1 LAKEDLLQFSGTV
14 LEVLPNTTYKVKVDD
29 QEHVVLAHLS
39 GRMKKNKIRCLQGD
53 KVDVEASVYDLTKGR
68 IIYRK

>member
-1 LAKEDLLQFSGTV
+1 MAKEDLLQFSGTV